1 MRAPSSNTSCASPAW
16 LDNQSSAQK
25 TIPRARID
33 PQQIIP
39 SPEALACLS
48 RENAARLGMLP
59 IALWMKAQTSTLL
72 IACADASDTA
82 QRERVANYL
91 QADYQLLFCECMAA
105 KLRSAI
111 DECYRVEAVFGQ
123 ILSHVAVHDWQALD
137 ATAQPELPVQLVN
150 ALLRQ
155 AVRMRASDVH
165 LSPEASIVRI
175 RLRIDG
181 VLLDHAELDKHL
193 LNSLLVRIKVMAQL
207 DIAESRFPQDGQF
220 TRLVDGQSIDFRVST
235 FPTVEGENTVVRLID
250 TAGRLDSLDALCLP
264 DAMTARLS
272 SLMRKPDGLIIVC
285 GPTGAGKSTTLF
297 ALIDQIDSHAR
308 SVMTLEDPVEHRV
321 EGIRQTTI
329 DASRQWGYAQGLRTL
344 LRQDPDVLLI
354 GEIRDAESCAMAFR
368 AVSTGHQVLT
378 TVHASCSH
386 TALHRL
392 RELEATGGAMALG
405 LTAIVAQR
413 LLRRRCRACQTDSQ
427 ADSQTCHVCQGT
439 GYHGRQL
446 IIEILEVTAPIRSL
460 LAQEVPVDV
469 IHDASV
475 AEGFSGLREQALALV
490 ALGETSVEEVERVLG
505 ESS

>member
-1 MRAPSSNTSCASPAW
+1 MSAPSSNMSCAPPAW
-16 LDNQSSAQK
+16 IDHHAK
-25 TIPRARID
+25 TINTPEQARID
-33 PQQIIP
+33 LQQLIA

-59 IALWMKAQTSTLL
+59 IAIMTKAQTSSLL

-82 QRERVANYL
+82 QCERVANYL
-91 QADYQLLFCECMAA
+91 QAEYRLLFCECMAGQ
-105 KLRSAI
+105 LRSTI
-111 DECYRVEAVFGQ
+111 DECYRVDAVYGRM
-123 ILSHVAVHDWQALD
+123 LSQASVHDWQALD
-137 ATAQPELPVQLVN
+137 TMAHPELAVQLVN

-155 AVRMRASDVH
+155 AVRMQASDIH
-165 LSPEASIVRI
+165 LSPEACTVRV

-181 VLLDHAELDKHL
+181 VLLDHAVLDKQL
-193 LNSLLVRIKVMAQL
+193 LNSLLVRIKVMAEV
-207 DIAESRFPQDGQF
+207 DIAETRFPQDGQF
-220 TRLVDGQSIDFRVST
+220 TRLVDGQAIDFRVST

-250 TAGRLDSLDALCLP
+250 TAGRLDSLGALCLP
-264 DAMTARLS
+264 AATAARLS
-272 SLMRKPDGLIIVC
+272 SLVRKPDGLIVVC

-297 ALIDQIDSHAR
+297 ALIEQIDSNAR

-321 EGIRQTTI
+321 KGIRQTTI
-329 DASRQWGYAQGLRTL
+329 DASRQWGYSQGLRTL

-378 TVHASCSH
+378 TVHAGCAH

-413 LLRRRCRACQTDSQ
+413 LLRKCCTACQGGVE
-427 ADSQTCHVCQGT
+427 TCHVCHGT

-446 IIEILEVTAPIRSL
+446 IVEILEITAPIRSL
-460 LAQEVPVDV
+460 LAQDAQIETL
-469 IHDASV
+469 HDASV
-475 AEGFSGLREQALALV
+475 AEGFSGLREQALALF
-490 ALGETSVEEVERVLG
+490 AMGQTTVEEVERVLG
-505 ESS
+505 KTS